1 MARHHRLRVEHRQPG
16 LLRGDARRA
25 RLRAYAAPLAARR
38 STGNHPRPCDEG
50 RGARKARERAS
61 RARADMGRDA
71 PRGIRRDERCRR
83 LSPLVRLAGVAPRA
97 PGTRTYAHR
106 AVTRPTL
113 ITIIGKS
120 ARDPNDPVPE
130 KALRMAEEVGSLIA
144 ERKGIVVTGG
154 LSGVMQAVSGG
165 AKSAGGLVIGIL
177 PGFDKGDA
185 NEFVDIAITTGMG
198 WMRNTLTVRAA
209 DAVIM
214 ISGGI
219 GTLNE
224 LTVAYELK
232 PTVILE
238 GSGGWSD
245 RIRETAYQG
254 KHLDESG
261 SATLYFATTPS
272 EAVELAF
279 SLAAR
284 RHGDSR
290 VAGREFKS

>member
-1 MARHHRLRVEHRQPG
+1 VARPV
-16 LLRGDARRA
+16 
-25 RLRAYAAPLAARR
+25 
-38 STGNHPRPCDEG
+38 
-50 RGARKARERAS
+50 
-61 RARADMGRDA
+61 
-71 PRGIRRDERCRR
+71 
-83 LSPLVRLAGVAPRA
+83 
-97 PGTRTYAHR
+97 
-106 AVTRPTL
+106 L

-120 ARDPNDPVPE
+120 EKDPRDPVPE
-130 KALRMAEEVGSLIA
+130 KALRMAEEVGRLIA

-154 LSGVMQAVSGG
+154 LSGVMEAVSRG
-165 AKSAGGLVIGIL
+165 AKNAGGVVIGIL
-177 PGFDKGDA
+177 PGFDKRDA

-245 RIRETAYQG
+245 RIREVAYSG
-254 KHLDESG
+254 KHLEEAG
-261 SATLYFATTPS
+261 IAELHFAKTPE
-272 EAVELAF
+272 EAVNLALELA
-279 SLAAR
+279 ATGRDTAR
-284 RHGDSR
+284 
-290 VAGREFKS
+290 VVEREFKS